1 MILGSVEGECCFPI
15 MSFMNSKL
23 ENQLL
28 VHLDL
33 VVKMFA
39 QEHYYLDT
47 FPFGDGMKD
56 WVVNKVRYAVD
67 C

>member
-1 MILGSVEGECCFPI
+1 MVMILGNVEGECCFSI
-15 MSFMNSKL
+15 MSFMKSKL
-23 ENQLL
+23 QNRLI

-39 QEHYYLDT
+39 QEHYCLDT
-47 FPFGDGMKD
+47 FPFGD
-56 WVVNKVRYAVD
+56 WVVNKVRYAVG